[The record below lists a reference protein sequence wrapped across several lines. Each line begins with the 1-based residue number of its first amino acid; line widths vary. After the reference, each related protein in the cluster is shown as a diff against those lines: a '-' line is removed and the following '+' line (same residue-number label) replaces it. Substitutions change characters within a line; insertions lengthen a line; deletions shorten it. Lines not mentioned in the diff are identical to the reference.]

1 MVKDHPNHFTP
12 GWTAP
17 KGDDALC
24 FLTLQ
29 ISFLSC
35 WLGFNYLLHCLQHIL
50 LQIGHVKLKGK
61 PEDVGSFIN
70 NVLGKMGLGTHS
82 DIMV

>member
-1 MVKDHPNHFTP
+1 
-12 GWTAP
+12 
-17 KGDDALC
+17 
-24 FLTLQ
+24 
-29 ISFLSC
+29 
-35 WLGFNYLLHCLQHIL
+35 
-50 LQIGHVKLKGK
+50 VKLKGK